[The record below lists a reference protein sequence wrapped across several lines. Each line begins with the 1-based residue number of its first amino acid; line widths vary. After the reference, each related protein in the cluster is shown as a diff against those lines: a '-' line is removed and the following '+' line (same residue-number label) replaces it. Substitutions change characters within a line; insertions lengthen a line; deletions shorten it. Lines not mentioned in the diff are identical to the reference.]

1 MRKEKKE
8 RELCGRCVCIFFLKE
23 IKKEKRTKENILYFF
38 SLQNKRQ
45 DVDMTPI
52 IYR

>member
-1 MRKEKKE
+1 MGDVYIYFFFERDQKREKNE
-8 RELCGRCVCIFFLKE
+8 REYFVF
-23 IKKEKRTKENILYFF
+23 FF